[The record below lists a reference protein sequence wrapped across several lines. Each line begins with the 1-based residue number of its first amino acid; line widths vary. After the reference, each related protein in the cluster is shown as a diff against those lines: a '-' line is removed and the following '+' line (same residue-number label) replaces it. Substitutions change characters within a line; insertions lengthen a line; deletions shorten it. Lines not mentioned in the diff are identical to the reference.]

1 MSKPSSLSP
10 LEVARETLRS
20 LALQKLQPT
29 PDNYRTVFH
38 EISGIVGIEAF
49 PETELKSLQAE
60 LPRQNAKQINF
71 VRQVEAAI
79 AQKSWQDLKL
89 ALVELSASQV
99 ESMVSWA
106 DLIRRLLRQLETSH
120 EDLADSQKKQAL
132 EHVLSASGTGDLLFS
147 RLQSLIS
154 AWERQKVLLYQ
165 QKSGGVS
172 GVAPQE
178 AGEQAVSA
186 VASVVKASPAS
197 LRWQDGWSVL
207 QALVVQF
214 LDDTLISVVQK
225 KPELVRETR
234 EISAAVRQAHDAASM
249 AGIAERLKR
258 LSYRAH
264 FAVEDDTELHATLL
278 RLLRLIVDNIS
289 ELVLEDQWLTGQVE
303 LIRNLLDAPLEL
315 RRLDE
320 VESRIKDV
328 VVKQG
333 MLKRDLTAAN
343 DRLKLMLASFVDHL
357 TNFSETTASYHGKVE
372 TFSAKISRARDV
384 AEITAVLNEVIQET
398 RIVQLDTARSRDE
411 LSLLQGRV
419 LEAEQ
424 AVERLQNELSATTQ
438 LVRHD
443 SLTGALNRKGLDEV
457 LHKEI
462 QRQKRLGG
470 VLSVAF
476 LDIDNFKQINDARG
490 HTVGDAA
497 LVHLATIVQQTLRP
511 QDVLA
516 RYGGEEFVVLLPDT
530 PVDVAVQAMAR
541 VQRALTKN
549 FFMLNDERILITFSC
564 GVAEVDDMEHPE
576 ETLDRADAAM
586 YLAKRSGKNR
596 VVAA

>member
-1 MSKPSSLSP
+1 MSKPSTLSP
-10 LEVARETLRS
+10 IEVARETLRS
-20 LALQKLQPT
+20 LASQKLQPT
-29 PDNYRTVFH
+29 PDNYRTVFQ
-38 EISGIVGIEAF
+38 EISGIIGAEAF

-60 LPRQNAKQINF
+60 LPRQNAKQISF

-79 AQKSWQDLKL
+79 AQKSWQSLKL

-99 ESMVSWA
+99 ESVVSWA

-120 EDLADSQKKQAL
+120 EDLTESQKKQSL
-132 EHVLSASGTGDLLFS
+132 EQVLSGSGTSDLLFS
-147 RLQSLIS
+147 RLHSLVS

-165 QKSGGVS
+165 QKSGGVLDI
-172 GVAPQE
+172 GQQ
-178 AGEQAVSA
+178 GIDGQAVGA
-186 VASVVKASPAS
+186 VASDGKSSAAP
-197 LRWQDGWSVL
+197 LRWQSGWSDL
-207 QALVVQF
+207 QALVAQF
-214 LDDTLISVVQK
+214 LDDTLTAVVHK

-234 EISAAVRQAHDAASM
+234 EISVAVRQARDAASM

-264 FAVEDDTELHATLL
+264 FAVEDDAELHAALL
-278 RLLRLIVDNIS
+278 HVLRLIVDNIS

-303 LIRNLLDAPLEL
+303 LIRNVLNGPLEL

-320 VESRIKDV
+320 AEGRIKDV

-333 MLKRDLTAAN
+333 MLKRELIEAN
-343 DRLKLMLASFVDHL
+343 DRLKVMLASFVDHL
-357 TNFSETTASYHGKVE
+357 ADFSETTASYQGKVE
-372 TFSAKISRARDV
+372 IFSTKIIQAKNV
-384 AEITAVLNEVIQET
+384 AEITAVLNEVLEET
-398 RIVQLDTARSRDE
+398 RIVHLDTVRSRDD
-411 LSLLQGRV
+411 LSQLQSRV
-419 LEAEQ
+419 LDAERS
-424 AVERLQNELSATTQ
+424 VERLRKELSATTQ

-443 SLTGALNRKGLDEV
+443 SLTGALNRKGLDEA

-462 QRQKRLGG
+462 QRQKRHGG

-497 LVHLATIVQQTLRP
+497 LVHLATVVQQTLRP

-530 PVDVAVQAMAR
+530 PVDVAVQAMTR

-549 FFMLNDERILITFSC
+549 FFMLNDEKILITFSC
-564 GVAEVDDMEHPE
+564 GVAEVDDVEHPE

-596 VVAA
+596 VLAA

>member
-384 AEITAVLNEVIQET
+384 AEITAVLNEVMQET

-424 AVERLQNELSATTQ
+424 AVERLQKELSATTQ

>member
-372 TFSAKISRARDV
+372 TFSAKISQARDV

-424 AVERLQNELSATTQ
+424 AVERLQKELSATTQ

>member
-10 LEVARETLRS
+10 IEVARETLRS

-165 QKSGGVS
+165 LKSGGVS

-186 VASVVKASPAS
+186 VASVVKASSAS
-197 LRWQDGWSVL
+197 LRWQDGWSAL

-225 KPELVRETR
+225 KPELVRETK

-264 FAVEDDTELHATLL
+264 FAVEDDAELHATLL

-289 ELVLEDQWLTGQVE
+289 EMVLEDQWLTGQVE

-320 VESRIKDV
+320 VESRVKDV

-333 MLKRDLTAAN
+333 MLKRDIIAAN

-372 TFSAKISRARDV
+372 TFSAKISRAKDV
-384 AEITAVLNEVIQET
+384 AEITAVLNEVMQET

-424 AVERLQNELSATTQ
+424 AVERLQKELSATTQ

-476 LDIDNFKQINDARG
+476 LDIDNFKHINDARG
-490 HTVGDAA
+490 HMVGDAA

>member
-1 MSKPSSLSP
+1 
-10 LEVARETLRS
+10 
-20 LALQKLQPT
+20 
-29 PDNYRTVFH
+29 
-38 EISGIVGIEAF
+38 
-49 PETELKSLQAE
+49 
-60 LPRQNAKQINF
+60 
-71 VRQVEAAI
+71 
-79 AQKSWQDLKL
+79 
-89 ALVELSASQV
+89 
-99 ESMVSWA
+99 MVSWA

-372 TFSAKISRARDV
+372 TFSAKISQARDV

>member
-10 LEVARETLRS
+10 IEVARETLRS

-165 QKSGGVS
+165 LKSGGVS

-186 VASVVKASPAS
+186 VASVVKASSAS
-197 LRWQDGWSVL
+197 LRWQDGWSAL

-225 KPELVRETR
+225 KPELVRETK

-264 FAVEDDTELHATLL
+264 FAVEDDAELHATLL

-289 ELVLEDQWLTGQVE
+289 EMVLEDQWLTGQVE

-320 VESRIKDV
+320 VESRVKDV

-333 MLKRDLTAAN
+333 MLKRDIIAAN

-372 TFSAKISRARDV
+372 TFSAKISRAKDV
-384 AEITAVLNEVIQET
+384 AEITAVLNEVMQET

-424 AVERLQNELSATTQ
+424 AVERLQKELSATTQ

-476 LDIDNFKQINDARG
+476 LDIDNFKHINDARG
-490 HTVGDAA
+490 HMAGDAA

>member
-372 TFSAKISRARDV
+372 TFSAKISQARDV

>member
-384 AEITAVLNEVIQET
+384 AEITAVLNEVMQET

>member
-38 EISGIVGIEAF
+38 EISGIVGIESF

-372 TFSAKISRARDV
+372 TFSAKISQARDV

>member
-1 MSKPSSLSP
+1 
-10 LEVARETLRS
+10 

-372 TFSAKISRARDV
+372 TFSAKISQARDV

>member
-424 AVERLQNELSATTQ
+424 AVERLQKELSATTQ